1 MKQERTPRTKV
12 QAPSHGIQKIIFKIS
27 DILCWPIRATLR
39 SYLDS
44 INKEFELSFWEELYT
59 KLLQYVIT
67 ETKQYNDNNKHTQL

>member
-1 MKQERTPRTKV
+1 MKQERTLRTKV

-44 INKEFELSFWEELYT
+44 ISKEFELSFWEELYT